1 MLIRKFIHEKQ
12 ELKTEPATISTLPT
26 PLLENDNKTK
36 LCHASKHRNKGI
48 HWKLHSKEIIHRVL

>member
-36 LCHASKHRNKGI
+36 LCDASKHRNKGI
-48 HWKLHSKEIIHRVL
+48 H

>member
-1 MLIRKFIHEKQ
+1 M
-12 ELKTEPATISTLPT
+12 STLPT

-48 HWKLHSKEIIHRVL
+48 H